1 MAFPWRRPVPGAL
14 SALAGAAQAHHPESS
29 AAFAVSAGAWGWSLE
44 PWLVALLVAA
54 GVLYARG
61 AWKLWTKAG
70 AGRGIGFR
78 AAMAFAAGWLTLVAA
93 LVSPLDRLGGTA
105 FSMHM
110 LQHEL
115 LMVVA
120 APLLV
125 AGRPLEAWSWGLAPA
140 WRRFFAQATRAR
152 ALRRAWGA
160 LTDPIGAWA
169 VHALALWAWHIPPLF
184 QWALANEGAHILQ
197 HTSFLGSALLFW
209 WAVLGGASRRAGG
222 ASLLALFTT
231 MLHTSAL
238 GALLTFS
245 PSVWYAHP
253 AGGPETLGLDPL
265 ADQQLGGLI
274 MWVPG
279 GLAYIVTA
287 LAIVARWLA
296 ERPAALRVRE

>member
-1 MAFPWRRPVPGAL
+1 MASPWRRTSFGAL
-14 SALAGAAQAHHPESS
+14 AALAGTAHAHQSTVLASLPG
-29 AAFAVSAGAWGWSLE
+29 ADAWGWNLE
-44 PWLVALLVAA
+44 PWLVALLAA
-54 GVLYARG
+54 GGLVYARG

-78 AAMAFAAGWLTLVAA
+78 AASAFAAGWLTLVAA
-93 LVSPLDRLGGTA
+93 LVSPLDGLGAMA

-115 LMVVA
+115 LIVVA

-140 WRRFFAQATRAR
+140 WRGLLSRATRSR
-152 ALRRAWGA
+152 ALRRAWSA
-160 LTDPIGAWA
+160 ITDPLGAWA
-169 VHALALWAWHIPPLF
+169 IHALALWAWHTPPLF
-184 QWALANEGAHILQ
+184 RWALAEEGAHILQ
-197 HTSFLGSALLFW
+197 HTSFLASALLFW
-209 WAVLGGASRRAGG
+209 WAVLGGAARRPGG
-222 ASLLALFTT
+222 ASMLALFTT
-231 MLHTSAL
+231 MLHTGAL

-253 AGGPETLGLDPL
+253 GAGPETLGLDPL

-279 GLAYIVTA
+279 GLAYIAAA
-287 LAIVARWLA
+287 LAIAARWLA
-296 ERPAALRVRE
+296 QHPAALRGRE